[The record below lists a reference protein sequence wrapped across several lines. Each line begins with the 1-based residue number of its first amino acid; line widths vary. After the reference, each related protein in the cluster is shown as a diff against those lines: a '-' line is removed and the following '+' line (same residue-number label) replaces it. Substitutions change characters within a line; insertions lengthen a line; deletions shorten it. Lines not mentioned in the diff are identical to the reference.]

1 MPSDG
6 DKNDKSNPSSGK
18 STDVREATKRSPPGS
33 PVWCFKDCEKK
44 CRSICLFAAH
54 DIEGHGA
61 QSKVAQVGKGAQRKA
76 Q

>member
-6 DKNDKSNPSSGK
+6 EKNNGSKATSDERSEA
-18 STDVREATKRSPPGS
+18 REAPKRSPPGS

-44 CRSICLFAAH
+44 CRLICLFAAH

-61 QSKVAQVGKGAQRKA
+61 QSKESQVSKGPQRKA